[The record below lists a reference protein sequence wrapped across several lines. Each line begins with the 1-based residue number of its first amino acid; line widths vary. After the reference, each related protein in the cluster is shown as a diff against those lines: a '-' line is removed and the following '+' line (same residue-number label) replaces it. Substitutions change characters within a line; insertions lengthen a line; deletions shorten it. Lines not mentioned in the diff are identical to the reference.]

1 MVKQIA
7 VGLTCL
13 LLATLVSSAGSE
25 LFTFIRAVPQGND
38 ILLQWKSANE
48 NGVIRYEVERKS
60 DEVIDFR
67 RLPGAV
73 TARGSGSTYTFTDD
87 GAFFKPQTG
96 KKFTYRIKAVAT
108 NFEQY
113 SGFTTVVHE
122 VSSVRRSW
130 GMIKELF
137 R

>member
-1 MVKQIA
+1 MIKQIA

-13 LLATLVSSAGSE
+13 LLATLVSTAGSE
-25 LFTFIRAVPQGND
+25 LFSYIRAVPQGND
-38 ILLQWKSANE
+38 ILLQWKSGNE
-48 NGVIRYEVERKS
+48 TGVIRYEVERKS
-60 DEVIDFR
+60 EEVTDFR
-67 RLPGAV
+67 RVSGGV

-87 GAFFKPQTG
+87 GAFFKPQAG
-96 KKFTYRIKAVAT
+96 KKFTYRVKAVGT